1 MTIADDETAFGPGA
15 RSAPASR
22 RSAGLARW
30 WPLGAAAVLLAW
42 LWLGPL
48 PAMSRIAFSPH
59 MILHLG
65 LVGVVAPLLAF
76 GLIRVGLLPHRG
88 VTVGWAVA
96 ASLLEFVVVWGWH
109 TPGLHELAARQP
121 VYFVVQQVSFLLAGL
136 AVWGVGF
143 ADRSR
148 AAAGA
153 GLLAM
158 LTTFMHMTMLGILL
172 TLAREPLYAADI
184 CRGAFGFDPLEDQ
197 QFGGV
202 LMTVAGGLPYL
213 CGGAVLAWR
222 LVADRSETE
231 A

>member
-1 MTIADDETAFGPGA
+1 MAV
-15 RSAPASR
+15 RRAS
-22 RSAGLARW
+22 LVCW
-30 WPLGAAAVLLAW
+30 WPLVAAVLLLAA
-42 LWLGPL
+42 LWCGPL

-65 LVGVVAPLLAF
+65 VVGAAAPLLAF
-76 GLIRVGLLPHRG
+76 GLIRARLLPHRG

-109 TPGLHELAARQP
+109 APGLHALAARQP
-121 VYFVVQQVSFLLAGL
+121 AYFAVQQASFLVAGL

-202 LMTVAGGLPYL
+202 LMTVVGGLPYL
-213 CGGAVLAWR
+213 CGGGVLAWR
-222 LVADRSETE
+222 LVSGRAE
-231 A
+231 AKA

>member
-1 MTIADDETAFGPGA
+1 M
-15 RSAPASR
+15 
-22 RSAGLARW
+22 
-30 WPLGAAAVLLAW
+30 
-42 LWLGPL
+42 
-48 PAMSRIAFSPH
+48 
-59 MILHLG
+59 
-65 LVGVVAPLLAF
+65 
-76 GLIRVGLLPHRG
+76 
-88 VTVGWAVA
+88 
-96 ASLLEFVVVWGWH
+96 WGWH

-121 VYFVVQQVSFLLAGL
+121 AYFVVQQVSFLLAGL
-136 AVWGVGF
+136 GVWGVGF

-172 TLAREPLYAADI
+172 TLAREPLYAPDI

-202 LMTVAGGLPYL
+202 LMTVAGGIPYL

-222 LVADRSETE
+222 LVSGRTE
-231 A
+231 AKV

>member
-1 MTIADDETAFGPGA
+1 MAEP
-15 RSAPASR
+15 APSGRLRA
-22 RSAGLARW
+22 A
-30 WPLGAAAVLLAW
+30 WPLPLGCLVLAA

-48 PAMSRIAFSPH
+48 PEMSRIAFSPH

-65 LVGVVAPLLAF
+65 LVGLAAPLVAI
-76 GLIRVGLLPHRG
+76 GLVRANLLPRSG
-88 VTVGWAVA
+88 VTLGWGAT
-96 ASLLEFVVVWGWH
+96 ASLLEFVIVWGWH
-109 TPGLHELAARQP
+109 TPGLHELAARQTP
-121 VYFVVQQVSFLLAGL
+121 YFVVQQTSFLVAGI
-136 AVWGVGF
+136 AVWGVSF

-148 AAAGA
+148 GAAGA

-172 TLAREPLYAADI
+172 TMAPVPLYPDDI

-213 CGGAVLAWR
+213 AGGAVLAWR
-222 LVADRSETE
+222 LVAGGHREE